1 MRCNLSTSTQT
12 GLTFKQVIDTGKS
25 FIHVSSLEHPPRLEE
40 GRPRSGLLSQKSDAV
55 PAAPVS
61 PDGVA
66 PGAVLGASGTEI
78 NISTHNNKHEFI
90 FLLMEAL
97 DVTV

>member
-12 GLTFKQVIDTGKS
+12 GFTFKQVIDTGKS
-25 FIHVSSLEHPPRLEE
+25 FIHVSSLEHPPRLKE
-40 GRPRSGLLSQKSDAV
+40 GRPRSSLLSQKSDAV

-61 PDGVA
+61 PE
-66 PGAVLGASGTEI
+66 PSETEI

-90 FLLMEAL
+90 FLLMEPL
-97 DVTV
+97 DVNV